1 MKLREHQQ
9 TEAVIDAEEVS
20 IAAYLNKI
28 NDKSSDEYTKAV
40 MNLKTLEETRKLRSD
55 TIAEKTSLASE
66 FFRGMAGGAVSAG
79 AIYMIWHSEATGDVM
94 LNTSNKSFIKDAAK
108 LRFRPG
114 H

>member
-1 MKLREHQQ
+1 MKLRDHRK
-9 TEAVIDAEEVS
+9 TEMIIDGEEVDVV
-20 IAAYLNKI
+20 AYLDKI
-28 NDKSSDEYTKAV
+28 KDKSSDEYTQAV
-40 MNLKTLEETRKLRSD
+40 MNLNVLEETRKLRSD

-66 FFRGMAGGAVSAG
+66 FFRGMVGGAVSAG

-94 LNTSNKSFIKDAAK
+94 LNTSNKGFIKDAAK

>member
-9 TEAVIDAEEVS
+9 TESLIDGEE
-20 IAAYLNKI
+20 AAIVVYLDGIEN
-28 NDKSSDEYTKAV
+28 KSSDEYTKATT
-40 MNLKTLEETRKLRSD
+40 NLKTLEEARKLRSD
-55 TIAEKTSLASE
+55 TIAEKESLASE
-66 FFRGMAGGAVSAG
+66 FFRGMAGGAVSAA

-94 LNTSNKSFIKDAAK
+94 LNTSNKGFIKDAAK